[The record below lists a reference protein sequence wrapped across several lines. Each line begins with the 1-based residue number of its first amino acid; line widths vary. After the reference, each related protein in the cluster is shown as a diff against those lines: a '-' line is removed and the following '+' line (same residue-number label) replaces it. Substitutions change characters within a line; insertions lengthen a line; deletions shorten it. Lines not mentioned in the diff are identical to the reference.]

1 MHKEEAVMTGA
12 LNNGL
17 VQLSRDYALV
27 EKALVYVDE
36 HAQRQPDLAEIAAAV
51 GMSEFHFQRLFTQ
64 WAGISPKRFL
74 EFVTR
79 ERARDLLDRSATIL
93 QTTHG
98 VGLSSSGRLHDL
110 FINTQ
115 AMTPG
120 QYKSRGLGLTIR
132 YGLHPSPF
140 GPCLVGVT
148 DDGICHLGFLRTP
161 EEHALGQLSLQ
172 WKHAKLVQDQA
183 GTRDLVGTIFELE
196 SQPRRPLHVL
206 LRGTNFQ
213 IKVWEALLAIPP
225 ASVVSYQVLAR
236 MAGNP
241 LGTRAVA
248 HAVARNPVPV
258 LIPCHRVIRKLGDF
272 GEYRYGSPRKR
283 ALIGWEQAKADA
295 RVLAA

>member
-1 MHKEEAVMTGA
+1 MAAA
-12 LNNGL
+12 LNTRL
-17 VQLSRDYALV
+17 DQLSRDYALV

-36 HAQRQPDLAEIAAAV
+36 HAQRQPTLAEIAAAV
-51 GMSEFHFQRLFTQ
+51 GMSEFHFQRLFTH

-79 ERARDLLDRSATIL
+79 ESARNLLDQSATIL
-93 QTTHG
+93 QTVHG

-132 YGLHPSPF
+132 YGVHPSPF

-148 DDGICHLGFLRTP
+148 DQGICHLSFLRMP
-161 EEHALGQLSLQ
+161 EERALDQLSLQ
-172 WKHAKLVQDQA
+172 WKRAEVIEDQA
-183 GTRDLVGTIFELE
+183 GTHDLVSTIFELD

-213 IKVWEALLAIPP
+213 IKVWEALLEIPP
-225 ASVVSYQVLAR
+225 ASVVSYEALAR

-241 LGTRAVA
+241 LATRAVA
-248 HAVARNPVPV
+248 HAVSRNPVPV
-258 LIPCHRVIRKLGDF
+258 LIPCHRVIRKLGGF
-272 GEYRYGSPRKR
+272 GEYRYGAPRKR
-283 ALIGWEQAKADA
+283 ALIGWEQALVDA
-295 RVLAA
+295 PALAA